1 MNRYHSTATANGA
14 PVRATARAMLLAGAA
29 GILVLAIPAAAQQAA
44 APATAGDAAEAEAPA
59 AESRIIVT
67 GSRIARPDYTATSP
81 IVSVDAELLEESAAV
96 NLEANLNR
104 LPQFTPAL
112 TQFVTGDI
120 QANANNTIGAST
132 VSLRSLGSNRNLV
145 LIDGRRGA
153 PINGSGVIDI
163 NSIPS
168 AAVRRVEVITGG
180 ASSTYGADA
189 VGGVVNFIL
198 RDDFTG
204 VELDAQGSIN
214 EPGDGFEYTVSALVG
229 AALDDNRGN
238 VLLGVEHYSRDPILR
253 IERPW
258 YQDLMTSNLTGGTD
272 IRVTENY
279 IGVLSNNLPSQAAYN
294 AMFRQYMPA
303 SASTA
308 NVTRTA
314 SLYLNRDDTAFL
326 NTSSGS
332 NATYVPQLLNYRGV
346 NDGLYRKVADN
357 GLLSQNYLDQ
367 LLSTPQ
373 DRWTM
378 FSKGEF
384 ELSPDVRFISQA
396 YFASTETIS
405 RGFYNS
411 MSGTGLA
418 PNIPYNNN
426 IYTGNSYGAA
436 SSLLANGNTHP
447 DYLPGGRY
455 GLNCP
460 TTGGCTNK
468 QVFPVSQAIATLLN
482 ARTNPNAD
490 FSANIIPTSFGL
502 RTTESRNQTF
512 QILAGLEG
520 KIPGTD
526 WRWDVVGAYGQTTSK
541 TDQYGF
547 ISVGR
552 WNAIMTSPNYGKDF
566 QFTAQNVYGAT
577 GRCATGLSP
586 FLDPDAY
593 SADCQLAVSLD
604 MQLENRV
611 KQQYVEANLEGGLF
625 ELPAGEVRAAVGGH
639 YRENSI
645 RFHADSSSIEGA
657 TFFDTAAGIFPQA
670 STAGKTNVK
679 EAYGELFVPILADMP
694 FVEALNLELGY
705 RYSDYQSVGAVHTFK
720 LNGEYAPVHWL
731 RFRGGY
737 QQASRAPNLGEL
749 FTARTQTLRASADGD
764 PCSTA
769 IITQPL
775 GYGNYSA
782 NTALNA
788 DAAKVRALCVSSMTA
803 EAVQQYY
810 NDPGKIFPTVGFNV
824 PTLETGAR
832 SLKQEVAKV
841 FTVGGVV
848 SSPSDN
854 PWLRSLNL
862 AVDYYNVT
870 ITDGISLQGADS
882 VLRQCY
888 SPIFNPS
895 YTANEACGRIR
906 RDELNGNIEL
916 IEVNY
921 ANLGRVE
928 TSGVD
933 VNLNWGVNFDDV
945 GLGIP
950 GRFNL
955 NANATWVDEFSTTPD
970 QFVIP
975 LTDWVGSTGGGEVG
989 TGAGV
994 FKWKLFMRASY
1005 SVGPATVGVQ
1015 WQHYPSLVHSTT
1027 LANTGAPTI
1036 AGVPAYDLFN
1046 LNARFAVSDGISLR
1060 FGVDNL
1066 LNQAPPLTAYRLN
1079 DVLGDQTLPGG
1090 SFNSNHDTL
1099 GRRYYLGATAKF

>member
-1 MNRYHSTATANGA
+1 MRKFDAAALKGCL
-14 PVRATARAMLLAGAA
+14 MLGVA
-29 GILVLAIPAAAQQAA
+29 GIALFSTPALAQS
-44 APATAGDAAEAEAPA
+44 APAQADDDEESGLPIPVPTASD
-59 AESRIIVT
+59 RIVVT

-81 IVSVDAELLEESAAV
+81 IVSVDAELLEESSAV

-132 VSLRSLGSNRNLV
+132 VSLRSLGANRNLV

-163 NSIPS
+163 NSIPA

-204 VELDAQGSIN
+204 VELDAQGSVN
-214 EPGDGFEYTVSALVG
+214 ERGDGFEYTVSALVG
-229 AALDDNRGN
+229 AALDDGRGN
-238 VLLGVEHYSRDPILR
+238 VMLGVEHYSRDPILR
-253 IERPW
+253 IDRPW
-258 YQDLMTSNLTGGTD
+258 YRDLMTRDLSAGTD
-272 IRVTENY
+272 IRVTENF
-279 IGVLSNNLPSQAAYN
+279 IGVTTANRPSQAAYN
-294 AMFRQYMPA
+294 QVFGEFLPA
-303 SASTA
+303 GT
-308 NVTRTA
+308 VTRST
-314 SLYLNRDDTAFL
+314 SIYLNRDDTAWL

-332 NATYVPQLLNYRGV
+332 DATYVPQLLGYNGEI
-346 NDGLYRKVADN
+346 DGLFRKVSDN
-357 GLLSQNYLDQ
+357 GLLYQNYLDQ

-384 ELSPDVRFISQA
+384 EITPDVRFVSQA

-411 MSGTGLA
+411 MSGAGLA
-418 PNIPYNNN
+418 PEIPHDNA
-426 IYTGNSYGAA
+426 IYTGNSFGAP

-455 GLNCP
+455 GLSCGP
-460 TTGGCTNK
+460 VGGCTNK
-468 QVFPVSQAIATLLN
+468 QVFPVSADIAYLLSQ
-482 ARTNPNAD
+482 RPDPNGT

-512 QILAGLEG
+512 QILAGFEG
-520 KIPGTD
+520 EIPGTD
-526 WRWDVVGAYGQTTSK
+526 WSWDFVGAHGQTTSK

-552 WNAIMTSPNYGKDF
+552 WNAIMLSPNYGRDF
-566 QFTAQNVYGAT
+566 QYTANNVYGAT

-586 FLDPDAY
+586 FADPDSY

-611 KQQYVEANLEGGLF
+611 EQQYLEANFEGGLF
-625 ELPAGEVRAAVGGH
+625 ELPAGEVRAALGAHV
-639 YRENSI
+639 RENSI
-645 RFHADSSSIEGA
+645 NFHADSSSVEGA

-670 STAGKTNVK
+670 STSGSTSVR
-679 EAYGELFVPILADMP
+679 EVYGELFIPVLADMP

-705 RYSDYQSVGAVHTFK
+705 RYSDYASVGGVHTFK
-720 LNGEYAPVHWL
+720 LNGEYAPTYWL

-737 QQASRAPNLGEL
+737 QQANRAPNLGEL

-782 NTALNA
+782 NPDLND
-788 DAAKVRALCVSSMTA
+788 DAAQVRGLCEQLMTS
-803 EAVQQYY
+803 EAVGQYY
-810 NDPGKIFPTVGFNV
+810 DEDRIFPTVGFNV
-824 PTLETGAR
+824 PTLEVGAR
-832 SLKQEVAKV
+832 QLSEEKAKV
-841 FTVGGVV
+841 FTVGGVI
-848 SSPSDN
+848 SAPTEN

-862 AVDYYNVT
+862 AVDYYNIT

-882 VLRQCY
+882 VFRQCF
-888 SPIFNPS
+888 SPIFNPN
-895 YTANEACGRIR
+895 YEVNDACNRVR
-906 RDELNGNIEL
+906 RDAENGNVEL

-928 TSGVD
+928 TAGVD
-933 VNLNWGVNFDDV
+933 VNLSWAVRFDDV
-945 GLGIP
+945 GVGIP
-950 GRFNL
+950 GRFSL
-955 NANATWVDEFSTTPD
+955 NANATYVDKFATTPD
-970 QFVIP
+970 QFVVP
-975 LTDWVGSTGGGEVG
+975 LTDWTGSTGGGDVG
-989 TGAGV
+989 TQAGV
-994 FKWKLFMRASY
+994 FEWKLFMRASY

-1027 LANTGAPTI
+1027 LANTGDPTI
-1036 AGVPAYDLFN
+1036 AGTPSYDLFN
-1046 LNARFAVSDGISLR
+1046 LNLRYELNDTISVR

-1066 LNQAPPLTAYRLN
+1066 FDKAPPLSSFRLN

-1099 GRRYYLGATAKF
+1099 GRRYYAGVTVGF

>member
-1 MNRYHSTATANGA
+1 MQLPKLVSFRSSLLLGATAI
-14 PVRATARAMLLAGAA
+14 AMLPAVAA
-29 GILVLAIPAAAQQAA
+29 AQSAAPAPASPAAANEEEAIVP
-44 APATAGDAAEAEAPA
+44 PAG
-59 AESRIIVT
+59 ESRIVVT
-67 GSRIARPDYTATSP
+67 GSRITRQDYTATSP
-81 IVSVDAELLEESAAV
+81 IVTIDAELLEESSAV

-132 VSLRSLGSNRNLV
+132 VSLRSLGANRNLV

-204 VELDAQGSIN
+204 VELDAQGSVS
-214 EPGDGFEYTVSALVG
+214 ERGDGFEYTVSALVG
-229 AALDDNRGN
+229 AALEDGRGN
-238 VLLGVEHYSRDPILR
+238 VLLGIEHYSRDPILR
-253 IERPW
+253 LDRPW
-258 YQDLMTSNLTGGTD
+258 YEDLMRRPLSGGTD
-272 IRVTENY
+272 IRVTDNF
-279 IGVLSNNLPSQAAYN
+279 IGVTTANRPTQAAYN
-294 AMFRQYMPA
+294 QVFGQYLRPGTTTVA
-303 SASTA
+303 
-308 NVTRTA
+308 RTT
-314 SLYLNRDDTAFL
+314 SLYLNNDDTAYL

-332 NATYVPQLLNYRGV
+332 GATYVPQLLNYRNGA
-346 NDGLYRKVADN
+346 DGLFRKVANN

-373 DRWTM
+373 DRWSM

-384 ELSPDVRFISQA
+384 EITPDIRFVSQA

-411 MSGTGLA
+411 MSGAGLA
-418 PNIPYNNN
+418 PNIPHNNN
-426 IYTGNSYGAA
+426 IYAGNATYGIA
-436 SSLLANGNTHP
+436 SSLLANGNTHA

-455 GLNCP
+455 GLNCGP
-460 TTGGCTNK
+460 VGGCTNK
-468 QVFPVSQAIATLLN
+468 QVFPVSADIAYLLSQ
-482 ARTNPNAD
+482 RPDPNGD
-490 FSANIIPTSFGL
+490 FSSNIIPTSFGL

-512 QILAGLEG
+512 QVLAGFEG
-520 KIPGTD
+520 EIPGTD
-526 WRWDVVGAYGQTTSK
+526 WSWDVVGAHGQTTSK

-552 WNAIMTSPNYGKDF
+552 WNVIGGAPNYGKDF
-566 QFTAQNVYGAT
+566 QFTAANVYGAT
-577 GRCATGLSP
+577 GRCTSGLSP
-586 FLDPDAY
+586 FLDPGSY
-593 SADCQLAVSLD
+593 SADCEMAVTLD

-611 KQQYVEANLEGGLF
+611 TQQYAEANFEGGLF
-625 ELPAGEVRAAVGGH
+625 ELPAGEIRAALGGH

-645 RFHADSSSIEGA
+645 AFHADSSSVEGS

-670 STAGKTNVK
+670 STAGSTSVK
-679 EAYGELFVPILADMP
+679 EVYGELFIPVLANMP
-694 FVEALNLELGY
+694 FFEALNLELGY
-705 RYSDYQSVGAVHTFK
+705 RYSDYDSVGGVHTFK
-720 LNGEYAPVHWL
+720 LNGEWAPTNWL

-737 QQASRAPNLGEL
+737 QQANRAPNLGEL

-764 PCSTA
+764 PCSIA
-769 IITQPL
+769 IVTQPL

-782 NTALNA
+782 NPALND
-788 DAAKVRALCVSSMTA
+788 DAAQVRSLCERTMTA
-803 EAVQQYY
+803 EARGQFYDEDRVY
-810 NDPGKIFPTVGFNV
+810 PTVGFNV

-832 SLKQEVAKV
+832 QLSEEKAKV
-841 FTVGGVV
+841 FTVGGVITA
-848 SSPSDN
+848 PTDN

-862 AVDYYNVT
+862 AVDYYSIT

-882 VLRQCY
+882 VFRQCF
-888 SPIFNPS
+888 SPIFNPE
-895 YTANEACGRIR
+895 YAVNDACGRIR
-906 RDELNGNIEL
+906 RDELTGAVEL

-928 TSGVD
+928 TSGAD
-933 VNLNWGVNFDDV
+933 LNVTWGVRFDDV

-955 NANATWVDEFSTTPD
+955 NVNATWIERFATTPD
-970 QFVIP
+970 QFVVP
-975 LTDWVGSTGGGEVG
+975 LTDWVGSTGGGDVG
-989 TGAGV
+989 TQAGP
-994 FKWKLFMRASY
+994 FEWKLFVRGSY
-1005 SVGPATVGVQ
+1005 SVGPATIGVQ

-1036 AGVPAYDLFN
+1036 SGVPAYDLFN
-1046 LNARFAVSDGISLR
+1046 LNARFVVSDMINIR

-1066 LNQAPPLTAYRLN
+1066 FDKAPPLTAFRLE

-1099 GRRYYLGATAKF
+1099 GRRFYAGVTVGF